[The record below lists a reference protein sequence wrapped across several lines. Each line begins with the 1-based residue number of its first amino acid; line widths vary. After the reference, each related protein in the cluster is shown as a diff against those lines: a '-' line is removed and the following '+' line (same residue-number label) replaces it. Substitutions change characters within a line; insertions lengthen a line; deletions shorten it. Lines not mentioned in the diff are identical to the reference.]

1 MSKALELALCDT
13 QGKLFELSA
22 RRGYNSEAFVKAY
35 MNSSVAADMD
45 LEFHHV
51 QWAGKEYVLS
61 RLEEECSD
69 SITPS
74 SLCQCSLS
82 QSSLN
87 TCDIGLQPL
96 PLSLTECSLY
106 HVSIQLSADHTAS
119 TWSITTVVW
128 LTFTSSLNLL
138 QCTKSAQASSLFE
151 ACPQLLLSWNLST

>member
-61 RLEEECSD
+61 RLEEECGD
-69 SITPS
+69 KLTTDGTILDEET
-74 SLCQCSLS
+74 LYW
-82 QSSLN
+82 
-87 TCDIGLQPL
+87 IGY
-96 PLSLTECSLY
+96 LY
-106 HVSIQLSADHTAS
+106 RY
-119 TWSITTVVW
+119 
-128 LTFTSSLNLL
+128 
-138 QCTKSAQASSLFE
+138 
-151 ACPQLLLSWNLST
+151 WNLHKQESSRVIYKQAPYRIMSVVYLMYHTMSPEMAIERLKEDK

>member
-69 SITPS
+69 KLTTGGTI
-74 SLCQCSLS
+74 
-82 QSSLN
+82 LN
-87 TCDIGLQPL
+87 EDTLYWIGY
-96 PLSLTECSLY
+96 LY
-106 HVSIQLSADHTAS
+106 RY
-119 TWSITTVVW
+119 
-128 LTFTSSLNLL
+128 
-138 QCTKSAQASSLFE
+138 
-151 ACPQLLLSWNLST
+151 WNLYSKESSRAIYKQAPYKIMSVVYLMYHTMSPELAIERLKEDK

>member
-51 QWAGKEYVLS
+51 QWAGKEYVLA

-69 SITPS
+69 KLTTGGTILDEDT
-74 SLCQCSLS
+74 LYW
-82 QSSLN
+82 
-87 TCDIGLQPL
+87 IGY
-96 PLSLTECSLY
+96 LY
-106 HVSIQLSADHTAS
+106 RY
-119 TWSITTVVW
+119 
-128 LTFTSSLNLL
+128 
-138 QCTKSAQASSLFE
+138 
-151 ACPQLLLSWNLST
+151 WNLYNQESSRAIYRQAPYKIMSVVYLMYHTMSPELAIERLKESK